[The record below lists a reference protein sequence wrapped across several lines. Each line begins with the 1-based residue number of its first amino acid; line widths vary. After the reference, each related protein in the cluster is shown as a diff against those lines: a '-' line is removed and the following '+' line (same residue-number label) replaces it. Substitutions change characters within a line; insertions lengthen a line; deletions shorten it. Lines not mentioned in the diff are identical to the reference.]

1 MTDKDTV
8 ICIYNDNGMPIEEF
22 ILKIFREYIESS
34 MKNYKN

>member
-22 ILKIFREYIESS
+22 ILKILLYKLVCLYIFL
-34 MKNYKN
+34 YI